1 MLMFNLGVKNTLR
14 ILRGTSVGMYLGDD
28 EGNDVLLPKK
38 YIPDDVIVGDD
49 IEVFIYR
56 DSEDR
61 IIATTLEPKVQ
72 LNGFAYLQVMAVTG
86 IGAFLDWGLEKDL
99 FVPFKEQNKKLA
111 TGDWC
116 AVYVY
121 LDEET
126 DRLVGSCKV
135 NKFFEKE
142 NIELEIGQEVDLF
155 VFEETNLGLNAVINN
170 KYKGLI
176 YENEIFQRIKLGSR
190 TKGYIKNI
198 REDKLIDV
206 SLQKQGYAN
215 IEPNAEKILEKLKAN
230 NGFLDVTDKS
240 DANYIMYQLE
250 MSKKT
255 FKKAVG
261 GLYKQRLI
269 RIEDDGIYLAEKQQK
284 EI

>member
-1 MLMFNLGVKNTLR
+1 MLHLGIKNTLR
-14 ILRGTSVGMYLGDD
+14 ILRGTGVGMFLGDD

-38 YIPDDVIVGDD
+38 NVPENAIVGDD

-61 IIATTLEPKVQ
+61 IIATNLEPKIQ
-72 LNGFAYLQVMAVTG
+72 LNQFACLQVKSVTA

-99 FVPFKEQNKKLA
+99 FVPFREQNKKMEE
-111 TGDWC
+111 GRWY
-116 AVYVY
+116 AVYLY
-121 LDEET
+121 LDEDT
-126 DRLVGSCKV
+126 DRLVASCKV
-135 NKFFEKE
+135 NRYFEKE
-142 NIELEIGQEVDLF
+142 NIDLQIGQEVDLLI
-155 VFEETNLGLNAVINN
+155 FEETDLGLNAIINN

-176 YENEIFQRIKLGSR
+176 YENEIFQRIKIGTR
-190 TKGYIKNI
+190 TKGFVKNI
-198 REDKLIDV
+198 RDDKRIDL

-215 IEPNAEKILEKLKAN
+215 VEPNAERILEKLKAN

-240 DANYIMYQLE
+240 DANYVMYQLE

-261 GLYKQRLI
+261 ALYRQKTI
-269 RIEDDGIYLAEKQQK
+269 RIEEDGIYLN
-284 EI
+284 

>member
-1 MLMFNLGVKNTLR
+1 MLHLGIKNTLR
-14 ILRGTSVGMYLGDD
+14 ILRGTGVGMFLGDE

-38 YIPDDVIVGDD
+38 YVPANAIVGDD

-61 IIATTLEPKVQ
+61 IIATNLEPKIQ
-72 LNGFAYLQVMAVTG
+72 LNQFACLQVKSVTA

-99 FVPFKEQNKKLA
+99 FVPFREQNKKMEE
-111 TGDWC
+111 GRWY
-116 AVYVY
+116 AVFLY

-126 DRLVGSCKV
+126 DRLVASCKV
-135 NKFFEKE
+135 NRYFEKE
-142 NIELEIGQEVDLF
+142 NIDLKIGQEVDLLI
-155 VFEETNLGLNAVINN
+155 FEETDLGLNAVINN

-176 YENEIFQRIKLGSR
+176 YENEIFQRIKIGTR
-190 TKGYIKNI
+190 TKGFVKNL
-198 REDKLIDV
+198 RDDNRVDL

-215 IEPNAEKILEKLKAN
+215 VEPNAERILEKLKTN

-240 DANYIMYQLE
+240 DSNYVMYQLE

-261 GLYKQRLI
+261 ALYRQKII
-269 RIEDDGIYLAEKQQK
+269 RIEDDGIYLV
-284 EI
+284 

>member
-1 MLMFNLGVKNTLR
+1 MLHLGIKNTLR
-14 ILRGTSVGMYLGDD
+14 ILRGTGVGMFLGDE

-38 YIPDDVIVGDD
+38 YVPENAIVGDD

-61 IIATTLEPKVQ
+61 IIATNLEPKIQ
-72 LNGFAYLQVMAVTG
+72 LNQFACLQVKSVTA

-99 FVPFKEQNKKLA
+99 FVPFREQNKKMEE
-111 TGDWC
+111 GRWY
-116 AVYVY
+116 AVFLY

-126 DRLVGSCKV
+126 DRLVASCKV
-135 NKFFEKE
+135 NRYFEKE
-142 NIELEIGQEVDLF
+142 NIDLKIGQEVDLLI
-155 VFEETNLGLNAVINN
+155 FEETDLGLNAVINN

-176 YENEIFQRIKLGSR
+176 YENEIFQRIKIGTR
-190 TKGYIKNI
+190 TKGFVKNL
-198 REDKLIDV
+198 RDDNRVDL

-215 IEPNAEKILEKLKAN
+215 VEPNAERILEKLKTN

-240 DANYIMYQLE
+240 DSNYVMYQLE

-261 GLYKQRLI
+261 ALYRQKII
-269 RIEDDGIYLAEKQQK
+269 RIEDDGIYLV
-284 EI
+284 

>member
-1 MLMFNLGVKNTLR
+1 MLHLGIKNTLR
-14 ILRGTSVGMYLGDD
+14 ILRGTGVGMFLGDD

-38 YIPDDVIVGDD
+38 YVPENAIVGDD

-61 IIATTLEPKVQ
+61 IIATNLEPKIQ
-72 LNGFAYLQVMAVTG
+72 LNQFACLQVKSVTA

-99 FVPFKEQNKKLA
+99 FVPFREQNKKMEE
-111 TGDWC
+111 GRWY
-116 AVYVY
+116 AVYLY

-126 DRLVGSCKV
+126 DRLVASCKV
-135 NKFFEKE
+135 NRYFEKE
-142 NIELEIGQEVDLF
+142 NIDLQIGQEVDLLI
-155 VFEETNLGLNAVINN
+155 FEETDLGLNAVINN
-170 KYKGLI
+170 RYKGLI
-176 YENEIFQRIKLGSR
+176 YENEIFQRIKIGTR
-190 TKGYIKNI
+190 TKGFVKNI
-198 REDKLIDV
+198 REDNRVDL

-215 IEPNAEKILEKLKAN
+215 VEPNAERILEKLKAN

-240 DANYIMYQLE
+240 DANYVMYQLE

-261 GLYKQRLI
+261 ALYRQKII
-269 RIEDDGIYLAEKQQK
+269 RIEEDGIYLNEL
-284 EI
+284 

>member
-1 MLMFNLGVKNTLR
+1 MLHLGIKNTLR
-14 ILRGTSVGMYLGDD
+14 ILRGTGVGMFLGDD

-38 YIPDDVIVGDD
+38 YVPENAIVGDD
-49 IEVFIYR
+49 IEVFVYR

-61 IIATTLEPKVQ
+61 IIATNLEPKIQ
-72 LNGFAYLQVMAVTG
+72 LNQFAFLQVKSVTA

-99 FVPFKEQNKKLA
+99 FVPFREQNKKMEE
-111 TGDWC
+111 GRWY
-116 AVYVY
+116 AVYLY

-126 DRLVGSCKV
+126 DRLVASCKV
-135 NKFFEKE
+135 NRYFEKE
-142 NIELEIGQEVDLF
+142 NIDLQIGQEVDLLI
-155 VFEETNLGLNAVINN
+155 FEETDLGLNAIINN

-176 YENEIFQRIKLGSR
+176 YENEIFQRIKIGTR
-190 TKGYIKNI
+190 TKGFVKNI
-198 REDKLIDV
+198 RDDNRVDL

-215 IEPNAEKILEKLKAN
+215 VEPNAERILEKLKAN

-240 DANYIMYQLE
+240 DANYVMYQLE

-261 GLYKQRLI
+261 ALYRQKVI
-269 RIEDDGIYLAEKQQK
+269 RIEEDGIYLN
-284 EI
+284 

>member
-1 MLMFNLGVKNTLR
+1 MLHLGIKNTLR
-14 ILRGTSVGMYLGDD
+14 ILRGTGVGMFLGDE

-38 YIPDDVIVGDD
+38 YVPENAIVGED

-61 IIATTLEPKVQ
+61 IIATNLEPKIQ
-72 LNGFAYLQVMAVTG
+72 LNQFACLQVKSVTA

-99 FVPFKEQNKKLA
+99 FVPFREQNKKMEE
-111 TGDWC
+111 GRWY
-116 AVYVY
+116 AVYLY

-126 DRLVGSCKV
+126 DRLVASCKV
-135 NKFFEKE
+135 NRYFEKE
-142 NIELEIGQEVDLF
+142 NIDLLIGQEVDLLI
-155 VFEETNLGLNAVINN
+155 FEETDLGLNAVIDN

-176 YENEIFQRIKLGSR
+176 YENEIFQRIKIGTR
-190 TKGYIKNI
+190 TKGFVKNL
-198 REDKLIDV
+198 RDDNRVDL

-215 IEPNAEKILEKLKAN
+215 VEPNAARILEKLKAN
-230 NGFLDVTDKS
+230 NGFLDLTDKS
-240 DANYIMYQLE
+240 DSNYVMYQLE

-261 GLYKQRLI
+261 ALYRQKII
-269 RIEDDGIYLAEKQQK
+269 RIEEDGIYLA
-284 EI
+284 

>member
-1 MLMFNLGVKNTLR
+1 MLYLGIKNTLR
-14 ILRGTSVGMYLGDD
+14 ILRGTGVGMFLGDE

-38 YIPDDVIVGDD
+38 YVPENAIVGEN

-61 IIATTLEPKVQ
+61 IIATNLEPKIQ
-72 LNGFAYLQVMAVTG
+72 LNQFACLQVKSVTA

-99 FVPFKEQNKKLA
+99 FVPFREQNKKMEE
-111 TGDWC
+111 GRWY
-116 AVYVY
+116 AVYLD

-126 DRLVGSCKV
+126 DRLVASCKV
-135 NKFFEKE
+135 NRYFEKE
-142 NIELEIGQEVDLF
+142 NIDLQIGQEVDLLI
-155 VFEETNLGLNAVINN
+155 FEETDLGLNAVINN

-176 YENEIFQRIKLGSR
+176 YENEIFQRIKIGTR
-190 TKGYIKNI
+190 TKGFIKNL
-198 REDKLIDV
+198 RDDNRVDL

-215 IEPNAEKILEKLKAN
+215 VEPNAERILEKLKAN

-240 DANYIMYQLE
+240 DSNYVMYQLE

-261 GLYKQRLI
+261 ALYRQKII
-269 RIEDDGIYLAEKQQK
+269 RIEEDGIYLV
-284 EI
+284 

>member
-1 MLMFNLGVKNTLR
+1 MLHLGIKNTLR
-14 ILRGTSVGMYLGDD
+14 ILRGTGVGMFLGDD

-38 YIPDDVIVGDD
+38 YVPENAIVGDD
-49 IEVFIYR
+49 IEVFVYR

-61 IIATTLEPKVQ
+61 IIATNLEPKIQ
-72 LNGFAYLQVMAVTG
+72 LNQFACLQVKSVTA

-99 FVPFKEQNKKLA
+99 FVPFREQNKKMEE
-111 TGDWC
+111 GRWY
-116 AVYVY
+116 AVYLY

-126 DRLVGSCKV
+126 DRLVASCKV
-135 NKFFEKE
+135 NRYFEKE
-142 NIELEIGQEVDLF
+142 NIDLQIGQEVDLLI
-155 VFEETNLGLNAVINN
+155 FEETDLGLNAIINN

-176 YENEIFQRIKLGSR
+176 YENEIFQRIKIGTR
-190 TKGYIKNI
+190 TKGFVKNI
-198 REDKLIDV
+198 RDDNRVDL

-215 IEPNAEKILEKLKAN
+215 VEPNAERILEKLKAN

-240 DANYIMYQLE
+240 DANYVMYQLE

-261 GLYKQRLI
+261 ALYRQKVI
-269 RIEDDGIYLAEKQQK
+269 RIEEDGIYLN
-284 EI
+284 

>member
-1 MLMFNLGVKNTLR
+1 MLHLGIKNTLR
-14 ILRGTSVGMYLGDD
+14 ILRGTGVGMFLGDE

-38 YIPDDVIVGDD
+38 YVPENAIVGED

-61 IIATTLEPKVQ
+61 IIATNLEPKIQ
-72 LNGFAYLQVMAVTG
+72 LNQFACLQVKSVTA

-99 FVPFKEQNKKLA
+99 FVPFREQNKKMEE
-111 TGDWC
+111 GRWY
-116 AVYVY
+116 AVYLY

-126 DRLVGSCKV
+126 DRLVASCKV
-135 NKFFEKE
+135 NRYFEKE
-142 NIELEIGQEVDLF
+142 KIDLLIGQEVDLLI
-155 VFEETNLGLNAVINN
+155 FEETDLGLNAVINN

-176 YENEIFQRIKLGSR
+176 YENEIFQRIKIGTR
-190 TKGYIKNI
+190 TKGFVKNL
-198 REDKLIDV
+198 RDDNRVDL

-215 IEPNAEKILEKLKAN
+215 VEPNAARILEKLKAN
-230 NGFLDVTDKS
+230 NGFLDLTDKS
-240 DANYIMYQLE
+240 DSNYVMYQLE

-261 GLYKQRLI
+261 ALYRQKII
-269 RIEDDGIYLAEKQQK
+269 RIEEDGIYLA
-284 EI
+284 

>member
-1 MLMFNLGVKNTLR
+1 MDLGVKNILR
-14 ILRGTSVGMYLGDD
+14 VLRGTSVGMYLGDK

-38 YIPDDVIVGDD
+38 YIPDDLIVGND

-61 IIATTLEPKVQ
+61 IIATTLEPKVE
-72 LNGFAYLQVMAVTG
+72 LNQFAYLQVMAVTG
-86 IGAFLDWGLEKDL
+86 VGAFLDWGLEKDL

-135 NKFFEKE
+135 NRFFEKE
-142 NIELEIGQEVDLF
+142 NIDLKEGDEVDLLI
-155 VFEETNLGLNAVINN
+155 FEETNLGLNVVINN
-170 KYKGLI
+170 KFKGLI

-190 TKGYIKNI
+190 TKGYIKLI
-198 REDKLIDV
+198 REDNRIDV

-215 IEPNAEKILEKLKAN
+215 IEPNAHKILEKLKAN
-230 NGFLDVTDKS
+230 EGFLDITDKS
-240 DANYIMYQLE
+240 DANYVMYQLE

-255 FKKAVG
+255 FKKAIG

-269 RIEDDGIYLAEKQQK
+269 RIEDDGIYL
-284 EI
+284 I

>member
-1 MLMFNLGVKNTLR
+1 MLDLGVKNTLR
-14 ILRGTSVGMYLGDD
+14 ILRGTGVGMFLGDD

-61 IIATTLEPKVQ
+61 IIATTLEPKIQ
-72 LNGFAYLQVMAVTG
+72 LNEFAYLQVKAVTQV
-86 IGAFLDWGLEKDL
+86 GAFLDWGLEKDL
-99 FVPFKEQNKKLA
+99 FVPFREQNKKMEV
-111 TGDWC
+111 DKWY
-116 AVYVY
+116 AVYLY
-121 LDEET
+121 LDEDT
-126 DRLVGSCKV
+126 DRLVASCKV
-135 NKFFEKE
+135 NRFFEKE
-142 NIELEIGQEVDLF
+142 NIDLAIGQEVDIL
-155 VFEETNLGLNAVINN
+155 VFEETDLGMNAVINN

-176 YENEIFQRIKLGSR
+176 YENEIFQRIKIGTR
-190 TKGYIKNI
+190 TKAYVKNI
-198 REDKLIDV
+198 RDDKRIDL

-215 IEPNAEKILEKLKAN
+215 VEPNAERILEKLKAN

-240 DANYIMYQLE
+240 DANYVMYQLE

-261 GLYKQRLI
+261 ALYRQRII
-269 RIEDDGIYLAEKQQK
+269 RIEDDGIYLV
-284 EI
+284 

>member
-1 MLMFNLGVKNTLR
+1 MLNLGVKNTLR
-14 ILRGTSVGMYLGDD
+14 VLRGTSVGMYLGDA

-38 YIPDDVIVGDD
+38 YIPDDLIVGDD
-49 IEVFIYR
+49 IEVFIYK

-61 IIATTLEPKVQ
+61 VIATTLEPKVK
-72 LNGFAYLQVMAVTG
+72 LNEFAYLQVMAVTG
-86 IGAFLDWGLEKDL
+86 IGAFLEWGLEKDL
-99 FVPFKEQNKKLA
+99 FVPFKEQNRKLA
-111 TGDWC
+111 TGDWT

-126 DRLVGSCKV
+126 ERLVGSCKV

-142 NIELEIGQEVDLF
+142 NIDLNVGDEVELF
-155 VFEETNLGLNAVINN
+155 VFEETNMGMNVVINN
-170 KYKGLI
+170 KYKGLV
-176 YENEIFQRIKLGSR
+176 YENEIFQRIKLGSY

-198 REDKLIDV
+198 REDNRIDV

-215 IEPNAEKILEKLKAN
+215 IEPNAEKIMEKLKAN
-230 NGFLDVTDKS
+230 NGFLDITDKS
-240 DANYIMYQLE
+240 DANYVMYQLE

-255 FKKAVG
+255 FKKAIG

-269 RIEDDGIYLAEKQQK
+269 RIEDDGIYLV
-284 EI
+284 

>member
-1 MLMFNLGVKNTLR
+1 MLHLGIKNTLR
-14 ILRGTSVGMYLGDD
+14 ILRGTGVGMFLGDD

-38 YIPDDVIVGDD
+38 YVPENAIVGDD

-61 IIATTLEPKVQ
+61 IIATNLEPKIQ
-72 LNGFAYLQVMAVTG
+72 LNQFACLQVKSVTA

-99 FVPFKEQNKKLA
+99 FVPFREQNKKMEE
-111 TGDWC
+111 GRWY
-116 AVYVY
+116 AVYLY

-126 DRLVGSCKV
+126 DRLVASCKV
-135 NKFFEKE
+135 NRYFEKE
-142 NIELEIGQEVDLF
+142 NIDLQIGQEVDLLI
-155 VFEETNLGLNAVINN
+155 FEETDLGLNAVINN

-176 YENEIFQRIKLGSR
+176 YENEIFQRIKIGTR
-190 TKGYIKNI
+190 TKGFVKNV
-198 REDKLIDV
+198 RDDNRVDL

-215 IEPNAEKILEKLKAN
+215 VEPNAERILEKLKAN

-261 GLYKQRLI
+261 ALYRQKII
-269 RIEDDGIYLAEKQQK
+269 RIEEDGIYLN
-284 EI
+284 

>member
-1 MLMFNLGVKNTLR
+1 MLHLGIKNTLR
-14 ILRGTSVGMYLGDD
+14 ILRGTGVGMFLGDE

-38 YIPDDVIVGDD
+38 YVPENAIVGED

-61 IIATTLEPKVQ
+61 IIATNLEPKIQ
-72 LNGFAYLQVMAVTG
+72 LNQFACLQVKSVTA

-99 FVPFKEQNKKLA
+99 FVPFREQNKKMDE
-111 TGDWC
+111 GRWY
-116 AVYVY
+116 AVYLY

-126 DRLVGSCKV
+126 DRLVASCKV
-135 NKFFEKE
+135 NRYFEKE
-142 NIELEIGQEVDLF
+142 NIDLLIGQEVDLLI
-155 VFEETNLGLNAVINN
+155 FEETDLGLNAVINN

-176 YENEIFQRIKLGSR
+176 YENEIFQRIKIGTR
-190 TKGYIKNI
+190 TKGFVKNL
-198 REDKLIDV
+198 RDDNRVDL

-215 IEPNAEKILEKLKAN
+215 VEPNAARILEKLKSN
-230 NGFLDVTDKS
+230 NGFLDLTDKS
-240 DANYIMYQLE
+240 DSNYVMYQLE

-261 GLYKQRLI
+261 ALYRQKII
-269 RIEDDGIYLAEKQQK
+269 RIEEDGIYLA
-284 EI
+284 

>member
-1 MLMFNLGVKNTLR
+1 MLHLGIKNTLR
-14 ILRGTSVGMYLGDD
+14 ILRGTGVGMFLGDD

-38 YIPDDVIVGDD
+38 YVPENAIVGDD

-61 IIATTLEPKVQ
+61 IIATNLEPKIQ
-72 LNGFAYLQVMAVTG
+72 LNQFACLQVKSVTA

-99 FVPFKEQNKKLA
+99 FVPFREQNKKMEESR
-111 TGDWC
+111 WY
-116 AVYVY
+116 AVYLY

-126 DRLVGSCKV
+126 DRLVASCKV
-135 NKFFEKE
+135 NRYFEKE
-142 NIELEIGQEVDLF
+142 NIDLQIGQEVDLLI
-155 VFEETNLGLNAVINN
+155 FEETDLGLNAVINN

-176 YENEIFQRIKLGSR
+176 YENEIFQRIKIGTR
-190 TKGYIKNI
+190 TKGFVKNI
-198 REDKLIDV
+198 RDDNRVDL

-215 IEPNAEKILEKLKAN
+215 VEPNAERILEKLKAN

-240 DANYIMYQLE
+240 DANYVMYQLE

-255 FKKAVG
+255 FKKAIG
-261 GLYKQRLI
+261 ALYRQKII
-269 RIEDDGIYLAEKQQK
+269 RIEEDGIYLN
-284 EI
+284 

>member
-1 MLMFNLGVKNTLR
+1 MFNLGVKNTLR
-14 ILRGTSVGMYLGDD
+14 ILRGTSVGMYLGDE

-72 LNGFAYLQVMAVTG
+72 LNEFAYLQVMAVTG

-142 NIELEIGQEVDLF
+142 NLELEIGQEVDLL

-176 YENEIFQRIKLGSR
+176 YENEIFQRIKLGTR

-269 RIEDDGIYLAEKQQK
+269 RIEDDGIYLAE
-284 EI
+284 

>member
-1 MLMFNLGVKNTLR
+1 MLHLGIKNTLR
-14 ILRGTSVGMYLGDD
+14 ILRGTGVGMFLGDD

-38 YIPDDVIVGDD
+38 YVPEDAIVGDD

-61 IIATTLEPKVQ
+61 IIATNLEPKIQ
-72 LNGFAYLQVMAVTG
+72 LNQFACLQVKSVTA

-99 FVPFKEQNKKLA
+99 FVPFREQNKKMEE
-111 TGDWC
+111 GRWY
-116 AVYVY
+116 AVYLY

-126 DRLVGSCKV
+126 DRLVASCKV
-135 NKFFEKE
+135 NRYFEKE
-142 NIELEIGQEVDLF
+142 NIDLQIGQEVDLLI
-155 VFEETNLGLNAVINN
+155 FEETDLGLNAIINN

-176 YENEIFQRIKLGSR
+176 YENEIFQRIKIGTR
-190 TKGYIKNI
+190 TKGFVKNI
-198 REDKLIDV
+198 RDDNRVDL

-215 IEPNAEKILEKLKAN
+215 VEPNAQRILEKLKAN
-230 NGFLDVTDKS
+230 NGFLDLTDKS
-240 DANYIMYQLE
+240 DANYVMYQLE

-261 GLYKQRLI
+261 ALYRQKII
-269 RIEDDGIYLAEKQQK
+269 RIEEDGIYLN
-284 EI
+284 

>member
-1 MLMFNLGVKNTLR
+1 MLHLGIKNTLR
-14 ILRGTSVGMYLGDD
+14 ILRGTGVGMFLGDE

-38 YIPDDVIVGDD
+38 YVPENAIVGDD

-61 IIATTLEPKVQ
+61 IIATNLEPKIQ
-72 LNGFAYLQVMAVTG
+72 LNQFACLQVKSVTA

-99 FVPFKEQNKKLA
+99 FVPFREQNKKMEE
-111 TGDWC
+111 GRWY
-116 AVYVY
+116 AVYLY

-126 DRLVGSCKV
+126 DRLVASCKV
-135 NKFFEKE
+135 NRYFEKE
-142 NIELEIGQEVDLF
+142 NIDLQVGQEVDLLI
-155 VFEETNLGLNAVINN
+155 FEETDLGLNAVINN

-176 YENEIFQRIKLGSR
+176 YENEIFQRIKIGTR
-190 TKGYIKNI
+190 TKGFIKNL
-198 REDKLIDV
+198 RDDNRVDL

-215 IEPNAEKILEKLKAN
+215 VEPNAERILEKLKAN

-240 DANYIMYQLE
+240 DSNYVMYQLE

-261 GLYKQRLI
+261 ALYRQNII
-269 RIEDDGIYLAEKQQK
+269 RIEDDGLYLV
-284 EI
+284 

>member
-1 MLMFNLGVKNTLR
+1 MLHLGIKNTLK
-14 ILRGTSVGMYLGDD
+14 ILRGTGVGMFLGDNED
-28 EGNDVLLPKK
+28 NDVLLPKK
-38 YIPDDVIVGDD
+38 YIPDNAIVGDD

-61 IIATTLEPKVQ
+61 VIATTLEPKIQ
-72 LNGFAYLQVMAVTG
+72 LNEFACLQVRSVTG

-99 FVPFKEQNKKLA
+99 FVPFREQNKKMEE
-111 TGDWC
+111 GKW
-116 AVYVY
+116 YVVFLY

-126 DRLVGSCKV
+126 DRLVGSCKI
-135 NKFFEKE
+135 NRYFEKE
-142 NIELEIGQEVDLF
+142 NINLEIGQEVDLL
-155 VFEETNLGLNAVINN
+155 VFEETDMGLNVIINQ
-170 KYKGLI
+170 KYKGLL
-176 YENEIFQRIKLGSR
+176 YENEIFQRIKIGTS

-198 REDKLIDV
+198 REDNRVDV
-206 SLQKQGYAN
+206 SLQKQGYEN
-215 IEPNAEKILEKLKAN
+215 IEPNAERILEKLKAN

-261 GLYKQRLI
+261 ALYRQRII
-269 RIEDDGIYLAEKQQK
+269 RIEDDGIYLV
-284 EI
+284 

>member
-1 MLMFNLGVKNTLR
+1 MLHLGIKNTLR
-14 ILRGTSVGMYLGDD
+14 ILRGTGVGMFLGDD

-38 YIPDDVIVGDD
+38 YVPENAIVGDD

-61 IIATTLEPKVQ
+61 IIATNLEPKIQ
-72 LNGFAYLQVMAVTG
+72 LNQFACLQVKSVTA

-99 FVPFKEQNKKLA
+99 FVPFREQNKKMEE
-111 TGDWC
+111 GRWY
-116 AVYVY
+116 AVYLY

-126 DRLVGSCKV
+126 DRLVASCKV
-135 NKFFEKE
+135 NRYFEKE
-142 NIELEIGQEVDLF
+142 NIDLQIGQEVDLLI
-155 VFEETNLGLNAVINN
+155 FEETDLGLNAVINN
-170 KYKGLI
+170 RYKGLI
-176 YENEIFQRIKLGSR
+176 YENEIFQRIKIGTR
-190 TKGYIKNI
+190 TKGFVKNI
-198 REDKLIDV
+198 RDDNRVDL

-215 IEPNAEKILEKLKAN
+215 VEPNAERILEKLKAN

-240 DANYIMYQLE
+240 DANYVMYQLE

-261 GLYKQRLI
+261 ALYRQKII
-269 RIEDDGIYLAEKQQK
+269 RIEEDGIYLN
-284 EI
+284 

>member
-1 MLMFNLGVKNTLR
+1 MLHLGIKNTLR
-14 ILRGTSVGMYLGDD
+14 ILRGTGVGMFLGDD

-38 YIPDDVIVGDD
+38 YVPENAIVGDD

-61 IIATTLEPKVQ
+61 IIATNLEPKIQ
-72 LNGFAYLQVMAVTG
+72 LNQFACLQVKSVTA

-99 FVPFKEQNKKLA
+99 FVPFREQNKKMEE
-111 TGDWC
+111 GRWY
-116 AVYVY
+116 AVYLY

-126 DRLVGSCKV
+126 DRLVASCKV
-135 NKFFEKE
+135 NRYFEKE
-142 NIELEIGQEVDLF
+142 NIDLQIGQEVDLLI
-155 VFEETNLGLNAVINN
+155 FEETDLGLNAVINN

-176 YENEIFQRIKLGSR
+176 YENEIFQRIKIGTR
-190 TKGYIKNI
+190 TKGFVKNI
-198 REDKLIDV
+198 RDDNRVDL

-215 IEPNAEKILEKLKAN
+215 VEPNAERILEKLKAN

-240 DANYIMYQLE
+240 DANYVMYQLE

-255 FKKAVG
+255 FKKAIG
-261 GLYKQRLI
+261 ALYRQKII
-269 RIEDDGIYLAEKQQK
+269 RIEEDGIYLN
-284 EI
+284 

>member
-1 MLMFNLGVKNTLR
+1 MLHLGIKNTLR
-14 ILRGTSVGMYLGDD
+14 ILRGTGVGMFLGDD

-38 YIPDDVIVGDD
+38 YVPENAIVGDD

-61 IIATTLEPKVQ
+61 IIATNLEPKIQ
-72 LNGFAYLQVMAVTG
+72 LNQFACLQVKSVTA

-99 FVPFKEQNKKLA
+99 FVPFREQNKKMEE
-111 TGDWC
+111 GRWY
-116 AVYVY
+116 AVYLY

-126 DRLVGSCKV
+126 DRLVASCKV
-135 NKFFEKE
+135 NRYFEKE
-142 NIELEIGQEVDLF
+142 NIDLQIGQEVDLLI
-155 VFEETNLGLNAVINN
+155 FEETDLGLNAIINN

-176 YENEIFQRIKLGSR
+176 YENEIFQRIKIGTR
-190 TKGYIKNI
+190 TKGFVKNI
-198 REDKLIDV
+198 RDDNRIDL

-215 IEPNAEKILEKLKAN
+215 VEPNAERILEKLKAN

-240 DANYIMYQLE
+240 DANYVMYQLE

-261 GLYKQRLI
+261 ALYRQKII
-269 RIEDDGIYLAEKQQK
+269 RIEEDGIYLT
-284 EI
+284 

>member
-1 MLMFNLGVKNTLR
+1 MLHLGIKNTLR
-14 ILRGTSVGMYLGDD
+14 ILRGTGVGMFLGDE

-38 YIPDDVIVGDD
+38 YVPENAIVGED

-61 IIATTLEPKVQ
+61 IIATNLEPKIQ
-72 LNGFAYLQVMAVTG
+72 LNQFACLQVKSVTA

-99 FVPFKEQNKKLA
+99 FVPFREQNKKMEE
-111 TGDWC
+111 GRWY
-116 AVYVY
+116 AVYLY

-126 DRLVGSCKV
+126 DRLVASCKV
-135 NKFFEKE
+135 NRYFEKE
-142 NIELEIGQEVDLF
+142 NIDLLIGQEVDLLI
-155 VFEETNLGLNAVINN
+155 FEETDLGLNAVINN

-176 YENEIFQRIKLGSR
+176 YENEIFQRIKIGTR
-190 TKGYIKNI
+190 TKGFVKNL
-198 REDKLIDV
+198 RDDNRVDL

-215 IEPNAEKILEKLKAN
+215 VEPNAERILEKLKAN

-240 DANYIMYQLE
+240 DSNYVMYQLE

-261 GLYKQRLI
+261 ALYRQKII
-269 RIEDDGIYLAEKQQK
+269 RIEEDGIYLA
-284 EI
+284 

>member
-1 MLMFNLGVKNTLR
+1 MLHLGIKNTLR
-14 ILRGTSVGMYLGDD
+14 ILRGTGVGMFLGDE

-38 YIPDDVIVGDD
+38 YVPENAIVGDD

-61 IIATTLEPKVQ
+61 IIATNLEPKIQ
-72 LNGFAYLQVMAVTG
+72 LNQFACLQVKSVTA

-99 FVPFKEQNKKLA
+99 FVPFREQNKKMEE
-111 TGDWC
+111 GRWY
-116 AVYVY
+116 AVFLY

-126 DRLVGSCKV
+126 DRLVASCKV
-135 NKFFEKE
+135 NRYFEKE
-142 NIELEIGQEVDLF
+142 NIDLQIGQEVDLLI
-155 VFEETNLGLNAVINN
+155 FEETDLGLNAVINN

-176 YENEIFQRIKLGSR
+176 YENEIFQRIKIGTR
-190 TKGYIKNI
+190 TKGFIKNL
-198 REDKLIDV
+198 RDDNRVDL

-215 IEPNAEKILEKLKAN
+215 VEPNAERILEKLKAN

-240 DANYIMYQLE
+240 DSNYVMYQLE

-261 GLYKQRLI
+261 ALYRQKII
-269 RIEDDGIYLAEKQQK
+269 RIEDDGLYLV
-284 EI
+284 

>member
-1 MLMFNLGVKNTLR
+1 MLHLGIKNTLR
-14 ILRGTSVGMYLGDD
+14 ILRGTGVGMFLGDE

-38 YIPDDVIVGDD
+38 YVPENAIVGDD

-61 IIATTLEPKVQ
+61 IIATNLEPKIQ
-72 LNGFAYLQVMAVTG
+72 LNQFACLQVKSVTA

-99 FVPFKEQNKKLA
+99 FVPFREQNKKMEE
-111 TGDWC
+111 GRWY
-116 AVYVY
+116 AVFLY

-126 DRLVGSCKV
+126 DRLVASCKV
-135 NKFFEKE
+135 NRYFEKE
-142 NIELEIGQEVDLF
+142 NIDLQIGQEVDLLI
-155 VFEETNLGLNAVINN
+155 FEETDLGLNAVINN

-176 YENEIFQRIKLGSR
+176 YENEIFQRIKIGTR
-190 TKGYIKNI
+190 TKGFVKNL
-198 REDKLIDV
+198 RDDNRVDL

-215 IEPNAEKILEKLKAN
+215 VEPNAERILEKLKAN

-240 DANYIMYQLE
+240 DSNYIMYQLE

-261 GLYKQRLI
+261 ALYRQKII
-269 RIEDDGIYLAEKQQK
+269 RIEDDGIYLV
-284 EI
+284 

>member
-1 MLMFNLGVKNTLR
+1 MLHLGIKNTLR
-14 ILRGTSVGMYLGDD
+14 ILRGTGVGMFLGDD

-38 YIPDDVIVGDD
+38 YVPENAIVGDD

-61 IIATTLEPKVQ
+61 IIATTLEPKIQ
-72 LNGFAYLQVMAVTG
+72 LNQFACLQVKSVTA

-99 FVPFKEQNKKLA
+99 FVPFREQNKKMEE
-111 TGDWC
+111 GRWY
-116 AVYVY
+116 AVYLY

-126 DRLVGSCKV
+126 DRLVASCKV
-135 NKFFEKE
+135 NRYFEKE
-142 NIELEIGQEVDLF
+142 NIDLQIGQEVDLLI
-155 VFEETNLGLNAVINN
+155 FEETDLGVNAVINN

-176 YENEIFQRIKLGSR
+176 YENEIFQRIKIGTR
-190 TKGYIKNI
+190 TKGFVKNI
-198 REDKLIDV
+198 RDDNRVDL

-215 IEPNAEKILEKLKAN
+215 VEPNAERILEKLKAN

-240 DANYIMYQLE
+240 DANYVMYQLE

-255 FKKAVG
+255 FKKAIG
-261 GLYKQRLI
+261 ALYRQKII
-269 RIEDDGIYLAEKQQK
+269 RIEEDGIYLN
-284 EI
+284 

>member
-1 MLMFNLGVKNTLR
+1 MLHLGIKNTLR
-14 ILRGTSVGMYLGDD
+14 ILRGTGVGMFLGDD

-38 YIPDDVIVGDD
+38 YVPENAIVGDD

-61 IIATTLEPKVQ
+61 IIATNLEPKIQ
-72 LNGFAYLQVMAVTG
+72 LNQFACLQVKSVTA

-99 FVPFKEQNKKLA
+99 FVPFREQNKKMEE
-111 TGDWC
+111 GRWY
-116 AVYVY
+116 AVYLY

-126 DRLVGSCKV
+126 DRLVASCKV
-135 NKFFEKE
+135 NRYFEKE
-142 NIELEIGQEVDLF
+142 NIDLQIGQEVDLLI
-155 VFEETNLGLNAVINN
+155 FEETDLGLNAIINN

-176 YENEIFQRIKLGSR
+176 YENEIFQRIKIGTR
-190 TKGYIKNI
+190 TKGFVKNI
-198 REDKLIDV
+198 RDDNRVDL

-215 IEPNAEKILEKLKAN
+215 VEPNAERILEKLKAN

-240 DANYIMYQLE
+240 DANYVMYQLE

-255 FKKAVG
+255 FKKAIG
-261 GLYKQRLI
+261 ALYRQKVI
-269 RIEDDGIYLAEKQQK
+269 RIEEDGIYLV
-284 EI
+284 